1 MRPTSRRSFLK
12 GALFAAGGIA
22 TLSGVGPLVQL
33 AQAQGPRGVPRYYI
47 FAYFSGGWDILVGL
61 DPRDPRQFTNGNLRQ
76 TLIQPGYEMLVGTD
90 GRLVEARTGGRFGPY
105 IGDLATHAHR
115 FAVVRGMSMETLTHE
130 VGRRRFITGK
140 PPAGTQ
146 ARGSSVLTWLAA
158 NLGQDEPIPYVAMQT
173 EAYNVDQ
180 PNYATALSANS
191 VADMLRALRPA
202 NPQLGALEDRQLDAF
217 LAEVGACPDALNSS
231 RWQSAEP
238 SRLRA
243 RDMVTRGLDRLFDFT
258 AQTPEM
264 ERLRGHYGMRANDST
279 PEAQAAFAAQAICG
293 GVSRCVSIQ
302 VAGGL
307 DTHFT
312 DWTTNQGPNQRR
324 GFNALAR
331 LIEDL
336 STREHP
342 GTNTS
347 WLDHTTIVAFSEFSR
362 TPLLNDRGG
371 RDHALTNACLLA
383 GGNIRGGAIIGA
395 SSDVGLAPQA
405 IDLETGD
412 LRGVA
417 DGGEVVRPEHILQTL
432 LHDAGMDAAADLRV
446 NPVTALLR
454 TV

>member
-1 MRPTSRRSFLK
+1 
-12 GALFAAGGIA
+12 
-22 TLSGVGPLVQL
+22 
-33 AQAQGPRGVPRYYI
+33 
-47 FAYFSGGWDILVGL
+47 
-61 DPRDPRQFTNGNLRQ
+61 
-76 TLIQPGYEMLVGTD
+76 
-90 GRLVEARTGGRFGPY
+90 
-105 IGDLATHAHR
+105 
-115 FAVVRGMSMETLTHE
+115 
-130 VGRRRFITGK
+130 
-140 PPAGTQ
+140 
-146 ARGSSVLTWLAA
+146 
-158 NLGQDEPIPYVAMQT
+158 
-173 EAYNVDQ
+173 
-180 PNYATALSANS
+180 
-191 VADMLRALRPA
+191 
-202 NPQLGALEDRQLDAF
+202 
-217 LAEVGACPDALNSS
+217 
-231 RWQSAEP
+231 
-238 SRLRA
+238 
-243 RDMVTRGLDRLFDFT
+243 MVTRGLDRLFDFT

-307 DTHFT
+307 DTHFS

-454 TV
+454 NV